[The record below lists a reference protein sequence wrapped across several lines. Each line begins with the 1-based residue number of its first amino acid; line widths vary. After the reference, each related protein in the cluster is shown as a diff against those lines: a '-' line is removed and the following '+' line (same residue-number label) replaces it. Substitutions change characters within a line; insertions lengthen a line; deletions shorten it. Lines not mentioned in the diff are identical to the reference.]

1 MTFFTNNLY
10 KKFLFLIL
18 FVVVLF
24 QQSHAELSYTSHDIG
39 KYVQL
44 ITDDID
50 KTRKKTNQE
59 DKNLQVIMKRLCT
72 NVMNDELSKVTL
84 ITSERTTYNAK
95 ESVFVTIVCNSI
107 LSNKADK
114 TVKDDSFLM
123 NDLLK
128 QHNIWSL

>member
-1 MTFFTNNLY
+1 MF
-10 KKFLFLIL
+10 
-18 FVVVLF
+18 F
-24 QQSHAELSYTSHDIG
+24 QQSYAELSYTSHDIG